1 MVEWGTP
8 TQKRKEYQVLIK
20 KYRLGR
26 ERKEPVKKIIKIA
39 FRYEIAKKKERRGK
53 KLKLCDARRSSTMFT
68 LGYSEVQFG
77 VSSFRLT

>member
-1 MVEWGTP
+1 MGGRGTGVFLKGSEEEKKISLKNAGMKKMVEWGTP

-39 FRYEIAKKKERRGK
+39 FRYEIAKKKREEEK
-53 KLKLCDARRSSTMFT
+53 N
-68 LGYSEVQFG
+68 
-77 VSSFRLT
+77 